1 MRRYYTRACNFY
13 YGNESKLL
21 VNKKKSIPLNGNKNI
36 SFDQI
41 EIISRVSKRKISIK
55 DINSLAKSL
64 KKQIKLDLKKIK
76 SKHKNFSNLNFL
88 KLPNIMGVLNIT
100 PDSFSDGGKFNKYNK
115 GLKHALEMFSLGA
128 NIIDIG
134 GESTRPG
141 SKAISSKIEWQRI
154 EKIIKSTSKKIPISL
169 DTRKSYVMEKGIEYG
184 VKIINDVSGLNYDAE
199 TINVLKKQIKL
210 DLKKIKTKH
219 KNFSNL
225 NFSNLPNIMGVL
237 NLTPDSFS
245 DGGKFNTSKKGL
257 KHALEMF
264 NSGAN
269 IIDIGGESTRPG
281 SKTVEDKTEWK
292 RIEKIIKLLSK
303 KISISL
309 DTRKSEIMRKG
320 IKYGVKIINDV
331 SGLNYDSE
339 TINILKKYKI
349 PFVIQHS
356 QGTPQNMQNQP
367 KYENELL
374 DIYDFF
380 EKKIN
385 YLKKIGIKHNN
396 IIIDPG
402 IGFGKILKHNINLIS
417 NISIF
422 HSLGF
427 PILVGNSRKRFIKEI
442 AGKNDSEDRIG
453 GTIASSI
460 YLMMQGV
467 QILRIHDVNEL
478 LQSTKVFKGII
489 KNS

>member
-1 MRRYYTRACNFY
+1 MCNFY
-13 YGNESKLL
+13 YGKESLSL
-21 VNKKKSIPLNGNKNI
+21 VNSNKSIPLNGNKSI
-36 SFDQI
+36 SFDHI
-41 EIISRVSKRKISIK
+41 EIISRTSKKKIP
-55 DINSLAKSL
+55 INKIHKLTKSL
-64 KKQIKLDLKKIK
+64 KKQVKIDLIKIREKK
-76 SKHKNFSNLNFL
+76 KNFSNLNF
-88 KLPNIMGVLNIT
+88 I
-100 PDSFSDGGKFNKYNK
+100 
-115 GLKHALEMFSLGA
+115 
-128 NIIDIG
+128 
-134 GESTRPG
+134 
-141 SKAISSKIEWQRI
+141 KI
-154 EKIIKSTSKKIPISL
+154 
-169 DTRKSYVMEKGIEYG
+169 
-184 VKIINDVSGLNYDAE
+184 
-199 TINVLKKQIKL
+199 
-210 DLKKIKTKH
+210 
-219 KNFSNL
+219 
-225 NFSNLPNIMGVL
+225 PNIMGVL

-281 SKTVEDKTEWK
+281 SKTVGDKTEWK
-292 RIEKIIKLLSK
+292 RIEKIIKSLSK
-303 KISISL
+303 KIPISL

-385 YLKKIGIKHNN
+385 YLEKIGIKHNN

-478 LQSTKVFKGII
+478 LQSIKVFKEMI

>member
-1 MRRYYTRACNFY
+1 MCNFY
-13 YGNESKLL
+13 YGKESLLL
-21 VNKKKSIPLNGNKNI
+21 VNSNKSIPLNGNKSI
-36 SFDQI
+36 SFDHI
-41 EIISRVSKRKISIK
+41 EIISRTSKKKIPLNK
-55 DINSLAKSL
+55 INKLTKSL
-64 KKQIKLDLKKIK
+64 KKQVKIDLLKIREKK
-76 SKHKNFSNLNFL
+76 KNFSNLNF
-88 KLPNIMGVLNIT
+88 I
-100 PDSFSDGGKFNKYNK
+100 
-115 GLKHALEMFSLGA
+115 
-128 NIIDIG
+128 
-134 GESTRPG
+134 
-141 SKAISSKIEWQRI
+141 KI
-154 EKIIKSTSKKIPISL
+154 
-169 DTRKSYVMEKGIEYG
+169 
-184 VKIINDVSGLNYDAE
+184 
-199 TINVLKKQIKL
+199 
-210 DLKKIKTKH
+210 
-219 KNFSNL
+219 
-225 NFSNLPNIMGVL
+225 PNIMGVL

-281 SKTVEDKTEWK
+281 SKTVDDKTEWK
-292 RIEKIIKLLSK
+292 RIEKIIKSLSK
-303 KISISL
+303 KIPISL

-385 YLKKIGIKHNN
+385 YLEKIGIKHNN

-422 HSLGF
+422 HSLGCL
-427 PILVGNSRKRFIKEI
+427 IMLGVSRKRSISYFADEDIPKNRFPGSI
-442 AGKNDSEDRIG
+442 AAVINSFG
-453 GTIASSI
+453 
-460 YLMMQGV
+460 QGI
-467 QILRIHDVNEL
+467 QIFRVHDVKE
-478 LQSTKVFKGII
+478 TKQALEIFNKLEA
-489 KNS
+489 N